1 MGWIRQTIETC
12 GAATSGAEPMSEH
25 NTLDVQRRLICAPW
39 ATMGIMVQAPP
50 IGKHSCI
57 VECPSIML
65 TPPPPNPNKSTPWWW
80 LIKGIIKFV
89 QLQLA
94 TLNLV
99 DWVGETNPGRTR
111 LRAFLGVLDWL
122 VPPMPERSQ
131 HAQLGDVKQFH
142 EDLHPNTAQGLA
154 VDRASLQQHSE
165 EACKSIDLG
174 RMSNENMPN
183 EVMVNILAHLT
194 EPVMP
199 ISLLLTCPS
208 NWPQINKPFRLDCI
222 LTFNTQEP
230 LIKGFR
236 PQGIR
241 IWARKSIYSSQS
253 RSNWKS

>member
-1 MGWIRQTIETC
+1 
-12 GAATSGAEPMSEH
+12 MSEH

-199 ISLLLTCPS
+199 HYQNLDGKAASYFLRLWEFRTPTYEIEGLLYGEHKCDVLKALTINNFGEMDLQG
-208 NWPQINKPFRLDCI
+208 NWWIP
-222 LTFNTQEP
+222 
-230 LIKGFR
+230 
-236 PQGIR
+236 
-241 IWARKSIYSSQS
+241 W
-253 RSNWKS
+253 